1 MISIPA
7 AQAAKGELV
16 RYRLP
21 DPAEPVRK
29 GVIVGTSFR
38 RVFVR
43 FDGDKR
49 ATLTNPE
56 YLEWVVAH

>member
-1 MISIPA
+1 MISIRA
-7 AQAAKGELV
+7 AHQNKGELV

-29 GVIVGTSFR
+29 GVIVGTSAR

-43 FDGDKR
+43 FEGDKS